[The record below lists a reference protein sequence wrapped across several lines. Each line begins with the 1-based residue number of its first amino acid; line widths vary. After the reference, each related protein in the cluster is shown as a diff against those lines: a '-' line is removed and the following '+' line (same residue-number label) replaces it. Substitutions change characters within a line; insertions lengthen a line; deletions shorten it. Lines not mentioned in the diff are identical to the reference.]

1 MAKLFE
7 IGAVENLND
16 INTNM
21 VRINI
26 DYVIQQQLR
35 NVTSVQCQSCA
46 GARITRLW
54 HAVTADLWAAP

>member
-7 IGAVENLND
+7 IGAVEYLND

-26 DYVIQQQLR
+26 DHVIQQQSR
-35 NVTSVQCQSCA
+35 NGMERKSRS